1 MNNFYSAVISIL
13 GLTRESQGPAGVV
26 YLICKMG
33 EANASSG
40 SYTGSNPFTALKA
53 AIVASAGQTY
63 GYHNEGVE
71 QFLTS
76 AELRF
81 ASR

>member
-1 MNNFYSAVISIL
+1 
-13 GLTRESQGPAGVV
+13 V

-40 SYTGSNPFTALKA
+40 SYTGNPVTALKT
-53 AIVASAGQTY
+53 AIVASAGRTLPYQD
-63 GYHNEGVE
+63 GVE
-71 QFLTS
+71 QLLTS

>member
-13 GLTRESQGPAGVV
+13 GLTRESPGPAGVV

-33 EANASSG
+33 DVNASSG
-40 SYTGSNPFTALKA
+40 TYVGNPFTALKT
-53 AIVASAGQTY
+53 AIVASACQSY
-63 GYHNEGVE
+63 AYHNEGVE
-71 QFLTS
+71 QLLTS

>member
-1 MNNFYSAVISIL
+1 MNSLYTAVVSIL
-13 GLTRESQGPAGVV
+13 GLSRESTGPAGVV

-40 SYTGSNPFTALKA
+40 AYVGNPFSALKS
-53 AIVASAGQTY
+53 AIVASTGQSY

-71 QFLTS
+71 QLLTS

>member
-1 MNNFYSAVISIL
+1 LNNFYSAAVSIL

-26 YLICKMG
+26 FLICKMG

-40 SYTGSNPFTALKA
+40 SFTGNPFTALKA
-53 AIVASAGQTY
+53 AIVASAGQSY
-63 GYHNEGVE
+63 GYHNEGIE